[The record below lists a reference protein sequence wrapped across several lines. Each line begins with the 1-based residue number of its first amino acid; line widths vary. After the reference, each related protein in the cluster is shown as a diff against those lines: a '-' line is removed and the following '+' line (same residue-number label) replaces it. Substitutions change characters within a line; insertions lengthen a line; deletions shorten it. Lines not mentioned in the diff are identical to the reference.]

1 MKEIKNISITE
12 LYAHPDN
19 PRRNVGDVSELA
31 DSIRLS
37 GILQN
42 LTVVRGHILSAPE
55 YIRLRGIDAAEA
67 LREYNNLKREDGN
80 GIYPD
85 GLRSEEGYTV
95 IIGHRRL
102 AAAKLAG
109 LKELPCII
117 CDMSY
122 SEQVSTMLCENMQR
136 SDLTVLEE
144 ADGIQ
149 LMLDLGETVESV
161 SEKTGL
167 SKSTIRRRRSL
178 CALDRDKLTA
188 ALERSPRLE
197 DYIELERITDSEKRN
212 EVLDSIGTQNYRY
225 TLNSVLNEQETE
237 RAMAEAREYLLT
249 FATETDKPTSEMRY
263 CTFRDMDKVREFEP
277 ESGKEYFF
285 ITRYKCF
292 DIYVKKSEEDIKRE
306 DAMNE
311 ARRKEAAAERERDAR
326 VDTILGNMRKSR
338 RDFLRDFA
346 ITAARGKAVDACIL
360 RAIALMADSGTFS
373 DIVGILPNE
382 DGEIEV
388 EDIIN
393 GKFDYPL
400 KKAVLAAAYS
410 TIDDGVERVLDW
422 RGDFCGSVTLCRE
435 YDFLELLGYQTS
447 DEERAMLEGTHEV
460 YGGQQE
466 DE

>member
-12 LYAHPDN
+12 LYAHPNN
-19 PRRNVGDVSELA
+19 PRKDIGDVSELA
-31 DSIRLS
+31 DSIRHS

-55 YIRLRGIDAAEA
+55 YIRVSGLDAVSG
-67 LREYNNLKREDGN
+67 LGEYNDLKDSARN
-80 GIYPD
+80 GIYPEE
-85 GLRSEEGYTV
+85 LRSDEGYTI
-95 IIGHRRL
+95 IIGHRRFV
-102 AAAKLAG
+102 AAKLAR

-117 CDMSY
+117 CDMNE
-122 SEQVSTMLCENMQR
+122 SEQMGTMLCENMQR

-144 ADGIQ
+144 AEGIQ
-149 LMLDLGETVESV
+149 LMLDLGETLDSV

-197 DYIELERITDSEKRN
+197 DYIELEKIKDPDKRN

-225 TLNSVLNEQETE
+225 TLNRVLNEQETE
-237 RAMAEAREYLLT
+237 RVMAKAREYLLT

-285 ITRYKCF
+285 IARYKYF

-311 ARRKEAAAERERDAR
+311 AQRKEEAAERERAAR

-338 RDFLRDFA
+338 RDFLRDFT
-346 ITAARGKAVDACIL
+346 ITAARGKTVDACIL
-360 RAIALMADSGTFS
+360 RALALMADSGTFS

-410 TIDDGVERVLDW
+410 TIDEGVEGVLDW
-422 RGDFCGSVTLCRE
+422 RGEFCGSGTLCRE
-435 YDFLELLGYQTS
+435 YSFLELLGYQTS
-447 DEERAMLEGTHEV
+447 DEERAILDGTHEV
-460 YGGQQE
+460 YGGGE
-466 DE
+466 E